1 MSKTISMELFYDDI
15 DDDIEEVYFSPLDKA
30 VANQC
35 IAIYDIVTNVY
46 IGSGILISNQGL
58 FISAAHNF
66 NDVEHACGAFFNGEP
81 YKIKTLFI
89 EYDQDPIKDLFIG
102 ELVNFKQYD
111 CPIVSLAN
119 SEWLSEEKEL
129 KVCGYKSVGNIA
141 HPINK
146 GIRIS
151 EKLYVNQYCPTV
163 HICAPEI
170 ELNIDE
176 NVFRGIDLNVKK
188 YGGLSGGPIYGAAGI
203 YGILKG
209 NLYLTAE
216 YIKSHIPS

>member
-1 MSKTISMELFYDDI
+1 MELFYDDI
-15 DDDIEEVYFSPLDKA
+15 DDNEAVDFSPLDRA

-35 IAIYDIVTNVY
+35 IAIYDVVTNIY

-66 NDVEHACGAFFNGEP
+66 NDVGYACGAFFNGKL

-89 EYDQDPIKDLFIG
+89 EYDQDSIKDLFIG
-102 ELVNFKQYD
+102 ELVNYDQYD
-111 CPIVSLAN
+111 FTIVPLAN
-119 SEWLSEEKEL
+119 SELITEEKEL
-129 KVCGYKSVGNIA
+129 KVCGYKSKNNIA
-141 HPINK
+141 NPINK
-146 GIRIS
+146 NIKIS
-151 EKLYVNQYCPTV
+151 DKLYVNQYCPTV

-176 NVFRGIDLNVKK
+176 NVFRGIDLNVEK

-209 NLYLTAE
+209 NLYLTTG